1 MNEVV
6 DGRWRDLARR
16 PTHRFGNSDGARREG
31 PGLARHHLRGRSG
44 PVVGCDRPYGQ
55 RHLVRGRTFGGRRG
69 LWLAH
74 HGRQTLI
81 NMYGVK
87 RIQAAFL
94 TTLRWPGVCVV
105 PPGWDPDYGVG
116 RVDLLPLLNAPLP
129 GPQDLVQVGA
139 FGTANDDAV
148 SRIAA
153 MISSDPV
160 RVKTRLAELLNVSN
174 HDELDQTI
182 AEHEGELVYLV
193 LADRAFATSLAQ
205 PGAVGA
211 FPPKIN
217 VAGVTTDL
225 AIRLAS

>member
-1 MNEVV
+1 M
-6 DGRWRDLARR
+6 
-16 PTHRFGNSDGARREG
+16 
-31 PGLARHHLRGRSG
+31 
-44 PVVGCDRPYGQ
+44 GCDRPYGQ

-69 LWLAH
+69 AVAGASRTPDVDQHVRSKAHTGGFSHNFALA
-74 HGRQTLI
+74 
-81 NMYGVK
+81 
-87 RIQAAFL
+87 
-94 TTLRWPGVCVV
+94 GVCVV